1 MYTWNGKLQLAKG
14 HICYTKEEESANSEI
29 EFEIGSLMIMNSVL
43 SFFSS
48 VEIFCK
54 KVNMYISNSW
64 YELANLKN
72 CFLKGCST

>member
-1 MYTWNGKLQLAKG
+1 MYTWTGKLGLSKG
-14 HICYTKEEESANSEI
+14 LICYTKEEESANSEI
-29 EFEIGSLMIMNSVL
+29 ELEIGSLMFMVSFL

-64 YELANLKN
+64 SELANLKN
-72 CFLKGCST
+72 CFLKGCSA